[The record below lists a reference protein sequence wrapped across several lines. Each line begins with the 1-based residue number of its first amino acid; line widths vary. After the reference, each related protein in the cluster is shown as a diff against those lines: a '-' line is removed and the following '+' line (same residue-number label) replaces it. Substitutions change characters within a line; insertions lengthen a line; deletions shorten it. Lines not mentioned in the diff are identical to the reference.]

1 MAFTGKFPYMAH
13 QFILLILNRFGVRL
27 DKVGWWFGHLVSWLR
42 VSLSVGGANNIFW
55 FWLRALQQWGS
66 LKMLFTGKFVYITS
80 HFTLLKFNS
89 FGHRVDR
96 QGSCFEHFVS

>member
-1 MAFTGKFPYMAH
+1 MSFTGKFPYMAH
-13 QFILLILNRFGVRL
+13 QFILLRLNSFGVRL
-27 DKVGWWFGHLVSWLR
+27 DKVGWWFGHLVSWLQ
-42 VSLSVGGANNIFW
+42 VSLSVEGANNIFW

-66 LKMLFTGKFVYITS
+66 LKMLFTGKFVHITS

-96 QGSCFEHFVS
+96 QGSCFEHSVS

>member
-1 MAFTGKFPYMAH
+1 MLQGWGSLTMAFTGKFPYMAH

-27 DKVGWWFGHLVSWLR
+27 DKVG
-42 VSLSVGGANNIFW
+42 ANNIFR